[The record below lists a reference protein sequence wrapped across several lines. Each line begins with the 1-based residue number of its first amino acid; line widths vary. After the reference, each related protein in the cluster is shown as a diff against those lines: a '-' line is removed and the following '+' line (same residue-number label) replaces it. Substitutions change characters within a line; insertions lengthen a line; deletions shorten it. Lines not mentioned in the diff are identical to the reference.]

1 MVPEVILSLL
11 AHIRETTH
19 PHTIHLLPPHE
30 HLSSTLRQTYVP
42 NKSSLA
48 PPLDNSPSIHTGFAW
63 LGHGAIT
70 HRSDNVNFL
79 ELMHKLNVSEEEMKM
94 ADNYY
99 TILSNRVPEIWFDQG
114 VELGGGQPFTVG
126 VEGDERNDRHVVSSV
141 LLHGHHSYWS
151 SFLFFLSCR
160 RQGTWILSFRLNL
173 QVGLKSCH
181 SFVRRRRCQ
190 WTVIRL
196 CEPPVRVHDVF

>member
-1 MVPEVILSLL
+1 MCAIIHGILLYTGNLLVKMTIYSIHELTSLVPF
-11 AHIRETTH
+11 AHNGVGRRLPRDPRSHPLPTRTRTPNHTPTH
-19 PHTIHLLPPHE
+19 NPPSPPHE
-30 HLSSTLRQTYVP
+30 HLSSTLRQIYVP

-48 PPLDNSPSIHTGFAW
+48 PPLDNPPSIHTGFAW

-70 HRSDNVNFL
+70 HRSDIVNFL
-79 ELMHKLNVSEEEMKM
+79 ELMHRLNVSEEEMKM

-141 LLHGHHSYWS
+141 LLHGHHS
-151 SFLFFLSCR
+151 
-160 RQGTWILSFRLNL
+160 
-173 QVGLKSCH
+173 
-181 SFVRRRRCQ
+181 
-190 WTVIRL
+190 
-196 CEPPVRVHDVF
+196 